1 MIAIRCFGHFWS
13 KELVNWGSRGQGAGG
28 RLEGYQLRDRKPFK
42 VDFKDQIAVYALFAE
57 DREPIYV
64 GQTGAGEQR
73 LLLRLQHSQ
82 GPLRDR
88 WTHFSWFGLREVNDS
103 NGKLSEHQK
112 PESRCGARIPK
123 LSMRRNLF
131 FSNCLSR
138 ALTNKV
144 HGGAKKR
151 KSTFNILNKNS
162 ETRCLQIPKSKNS
175 MKNSMRS
182 SNRSRILAVTNVL

>member
-57 DREPIYV
+57 DREPVYV

-112 PESRCGARIPK
+112 PESRCGGTN
-123 LSMRRNLF
+123 SE
-131 FSNCLSR
+131 
-138 ALTNKV
+138 ALDETESV
-144 HGGAKKR
+144 LLQLLEPR
-151 KSTFNILNKNS
+151 LNKQGPRWGK
-162 ETRCLQIPKSKNS
+162 ETQEYLQYIEQEFGDAVSANPEIQELHEKLDAIQQQIKNLGG
-175 MKNSMRS
+175 N
-182 SNRSRILAVTNVL
+182 

>member
-57 DREPIYV
+57 DREPVYV

-73 LLLRLQHSQ
+73 LLLRLRQHSQ

-112 PESRCGARIPK
+112 PESRCGGTN
-123 LSMRRNLF
+123 SE
-131 FSNCLSR
+131 
-138 ALTNKV
+138 ALDETESV
-144 HGGAKKR
+144 LLQLLEPR
-151 KSTFNILNKNS
+151 LNKQGPRWGK
-162 ETRCLQIPKSKNS
+162 ETQEYLQYIEQEFGDAVSANPEIQELHEKLDAIQQQIKNLGG
-175 MKNSMRS
+175 N
-182 SNRSRILAVTNVL
+182 